1 MTGHLAGGRPAWLV
15 RAREP
20 WAAYPVLAGA
30 ALVVGAILA
39 LRGREP
45 AEIVLGSGFGVCFL
59 ALAWSDLRRRVLRN
73 RLVYPALVLAI
84 AVSGAWPDRG
94 VVEALTGGLGALTV
108 AIAIRGLS
116 GGGLGGGDV
125 KMVALVGAVVGY
137 PGVLSAGF
145 WAALAGGVTAAVLLV
160 TRRAGRGD
168 RVPYGPFI
176 ALGAVAAL
184 LG

>member
-1 MTGHLAGGRPAWLV
+1 MTGHLAGGRPAWLM

-30 ALVVGAILA
+30 ALLTGAILGM
-39 LRGREP
+39 RGREP
-45 AEIVLGSGFGVCFL
+45 AEIALASGFSAIFM
-59 ALAWSDLRRRVLRN
+59 ALAWSDLRRRLIPN
-73 RLVYPALVLAI
+73 RIVYPALVLAL

-108 AIAIRGLS
+108 AITIRGLS

-125 KMVALVGAVVGY
+125 KMAALTGVVVGY
-137 PGVLSAGF
+137 PGVLSAGLVT
-145 WAALAGGVTAAVLLV
+145 AIAGGVTAAMLLV
-160 TRRAGRGD
+160 TRRVERGGH
-168 RVPYGPFI
+168 VPYGPCI
-176 ALGAVAAL
+176 ALGAVVAL